1 MGRWR
6 VGSTLRQRVLTALA
20 LAALVLGVLLAMPPG
35 AAVAVVALA
44 VFAGAWEWSGFAA
57 MRAAARVV
65 YAFAIVGCA
74 ALAWSWTANPVNLAW
89 FLRATAAWWVVG
101 LAWVVFAPGRGGPR
115 AAAVCGFLVLVP
127 AAVGLGRI
135 ALVEPYGRLLLLF
148 LVVLVA
154 AADVGAYFG
163 GRMLGRH
170 KLAPR
175 VSPGKTW
182 EGFVAGMIAAAVAAA
197 CGAVLFGMP
206 MSAWLAVCVPV
217 ALVSVVGD
225 LVESMWKRHA
235 GIKDSSGL
243 LPGHGGVLDRIDSL
257 TAAGPAF
264 LLGLQVLGVVA

>member
-115 AAAVCGFLVLVP
+115 AAAACGFLVLVP

-182 EGFVAGMIAAAVAAA
+182 EGFVAGMIAAAIAAA
-197 CGAVLFGMP
+197 CGAKLFGMP

-264 LLGLQVLGVVA
+264 MLGLQVLGVAA

>member
-1 MGRWR
+1 MA
-6 VGSTLRQRVLTALA
+6 SALRQRILTALA
-20 LAALVLGVLLAMPPG
+20 LAVVVLGVLLAMPPR
-35 AAVAVVALA
+35 AAVAVVAVA
-44 VFAGAWEWSGFAA
+44 MFAGAWEWSGFAA
-57 MRAAARVV
+57 IRSRAARAAYACAVV
-65 YAFAIVGCA
+65 ACA
-74 ALAWSWTANPVNLAW
+74 TLAWAWTAEPANLAV
-89 FLRATAAWWVVG
+89 FLRATAAWWAVG

-115 AAAVCGFLVLVP
+115 AAAACGFLVLVP
-127 AAVGLGRI
+127 AAVGLGRL
-135 ALVEPYGRLLLLF
+135 ALIEPYGQVLLLF

-163 GRMLGRH
+163 GRLLGRH

-182 EGFVAGMIAAAVAAA
+182 EGFFAGMIAASIAAA
-197 CGAVLFGMP
+197 CGAALVGMP
-206 MSAWLAVCVPV
+206 MAAWLAVCVPV

-264 LLGLQVLGVVA
+264 LLGLQVLGVAA

>member
-1 MGRWR
+1 M
-6 VGSTLRQRVLTALA
+6 VSALRQRIVTALA

-35 AAVAVVALA
+35 AAVTVVAFA
-44 VFAGAWEWSGFAA
+44 VFAGAWEWSGFANL
-57 MRAAARVV
+57 RAAARVA
-65 YAFAIVGCA
+65 YALAVVGCA
-74 ALAWSWTANPVNLAW
+74 ALAWSWTAEPANLGV
-89 FLRATAAWWVVG
+89 FLRATAAWWVIG

-135 ALVEPYGRLLLLF
+135 ALVQPYGQVLLLF

-206 MSAWLAVCVPV
+206 IAAWLAVCVPV

-243 LPGHGGVLDRIDSL
+243 LPGHGGVLDRIDAL
-257 TAAGPAF
+257 LPVFPLALALAGLA
-264 LLGLQVLGVVA
+264 

>member
-1 MGRWR
+1 M
-6 VGSTLRQRVLTALA
+6 VSALRQRIVTALA

-35 AAVAVVALA
+35 AAVTVVAFA
-44 VFAGAWEWSGFAA
+44 VFAGAWEWSGFANL
-57 MRAAARVV
+57 RAAARVA
-65 YAFAIVGCA
+65 YALAVVGCA
-74 ALAWSWTANPVNLAW
+74 ALAWSWTAEPANLGV
-89 FLRATAAWWVVG
+89 FLRATAAWWVIG

-135 ALVEPYGRLLLLF
+135 ALVQPYGQVLLLF

-206 MSAWLAVCVPV
+206 IAAWLAVCVPV

-225 LVESMWKRHA
+225 LVESM
-235 GIKDSSGL
+235 
-243 LPGHGGVLDRIDSL
+243 
-257 TAAGPAF
+257 
-264 LLGLQVLGVVA
+264 

>member
-1 MGRWR
+1 MA
-6 VGSTLRQRVLTALA
+6 SALRQRIVTALA
-20 LAALVLGVLLAMPPG
+20 LAALVLGVLLAMPPV
-35 AAVAVVALA
+35 AAVVVVAFA
-44 VFAGAWEWSGFAA
+44 VFAGAWEWSRFATT
-57 MRAAARVV
+57 RAAARLV
-65 YAFAIVGCA
+65 YAFAVVGCA
-74 ALAWSWTANPVNLAW
+74 ALAWAWTAEPANLAV
-89 FLRATAAWWVVG
+89 FLRATAAWWMVG
-101 LAWVVFAPGRGGPR
+101 LGWVVFAPGRGGPR
-115 AAAVCGFLVLVP
+115 AAAACGFLVLVP
-127 AAVGLGRI
+127 AAVGLGRL
-135 ALVEPYGRLLLLF
+135 ALVEPYGQVLLLF

-182 EGFVAGMIAAAVAAA
+182 EGFVAGMIAAAIAAA
-197 CGAVLFGMP
+197 CGAMLFGMP

-264 LLGLQVLGVVA
+264 LLGLQVLGVIA

>member
-1 MGRWR
+1 MA
-6 VGSTLRQRVLTALA
+6 SALRQRIVTALA

-35 AAVAVVALA
+35 AAVTVVAFA
-44 VFAGAWEWSGFAA
+44 VFAGAWEWSGFANL
-57 MRAAARVV
+57 RAAARVA
-65 YAFAIVGCA
+65 YALAVVGCA
-74 ALAWSWTANPVNLAW
+74 ALAWSWTAEPANLGV
-89 FLRATAAWWVVG
+89 FLRATAAWWVIG

-135 ALVEPYGRLLLLF
+135 ALVQPYGQVLLLF

-206 MSAWLAVCVPV
+206 IAAWLAVCVPV

-264 LLGLQVLGVVA
+264 MLGLQVLGVAA

>member
-1 MGRWR
+1 MA
-6 VGSTLRQRVLTALA
+6 SALRQRIVTALA

-35 AAVAVVALA
+35 AAVTVVAFA
-44 VFAGAWEWSGFAA
+44 VFAGAWEWSAFANL
-57 MRAAARVV
+57 RAAARVA
-65 YAFAIVGCA
+65 YALAVVGCA
-74 ALAWSWTANPVNLAW
+74 ALAWSWTAEPANLGV
-89 FLRATAAWWVVG
+89 FLRATAAWWVIG

-135 ALVEPYGRLLLLF
+135 ALVQPYGQVLLLF

-206 MSAWLAVCVPV
+206 IAAWLAVCVPV

>member
-1 MGRWR
+1 
-6 VGSTLRQRVLTALA
+6 VASALQQRIVTALA
-20 LAALVLGVLLAMPPG
+20 LAALVLGVLLAMPPQ
-35 AAVAVVALA
+35 AAVAVVAIA

-57 MRAAARVV
+57 IRAGAARAAYSLAVV
-65 YAFAIVGCA
+65 ACAAFAWA
-74 ALAWSWTANPVNLAW
+74 WTNDPAHLAL

-101 LAWVVFAPGRGGPR
+101 LAWVVFAPGRGGLR

-127 AAVGLGRI
+127 AAVGLGRL
-135 ALVEPYGRLLLLF
+135 ALVEPYGQVLLLF

-163 GRMLGRH
+163 GRLLGRH

-182 EGFVAGMIAAAVAAA
+182 EGFVAGMLAAAIAAA
-197 CGAVLFGMP
+197 CGAALFGVP
-206 MSAWLAVCVPV
+206 LAGWLAVCVPV

-264 LLGLQVLGVVA
+264 LLGLQVLGVAA